1 MEILIIAEI
10 ISVLLVLLT
19 TFLGIKYNKAKQTL
33 KELGEAITTTSKA
46 LEDDKLSVAEIK
58 AILKEWND
66 VVEVWR

>member
-1 MEILIIAEI
+1 MELIIIAEI

-33 KELGEAITTTSKA
+33 KELGEAITTTSEA

-66 VVEVWR
+66 VVEVWK

>member
-1 MEILIIAEI
+1 MELIIIAEI

-19 TFLGIKYNKAKQTL
+19 TFLGMKYNKAKQTL

-46 LEDDKLSVAEIK
+46 LEDDELTVGELK
-58 AILKEWND
+58 AILEEWND